1 VEQRLGAFSSGAQHV
16 RERGGTEMKTALV
29 GLAMLIVGF
38 FFGLKYVQCP
48 NFSSA
53 GEGLP

>member
-1 VEQRLGAFSSGAQHV
+1 VEQRLGAFSSGAQYV